1 MGAKLTL
8 ILGALLLSTIAGSSW
23 YINKL
28 LDEIAILKGNQIAL
42 ENSIAEQNASIK
54 KYITQQQETQKQLN
68 LLNAKNQEAQREV
81 NKLKNTFAK
90 HDLDNLAIAK
100 PALIQKIVNKGTAQV
115 KKDLIEL
122 TNPNQFDEESTNS

>member
-54 KYITQQQETQKQLN
+54 KYITQQQDTQKQLN

>member
-1 MGAKLTL
+1 MGFKLSL
-8 ILGALLLSTIAGSSW
+8 ILGGLLLVTASGSAW
-23 YINKL
+23 YIDRL
-28 LDEIAILKGNQIAL
+28 LDQISVLKGNQIAL
-42 ENSIAEQNASIK
+42 ENSIEQQNESIK
-54 KYITQQQETQKQLN
+54 QYLAKQKQ
-68 LLNAKNQEAQREV
+68 NQEQLNILTEKNRESQREV

-122 TNPNQFDEESTNS
+122 TDPNQFNEESTNS